1 MKYILFFISLII
13 CSISSAQIKK
23 VFYRE
28 DQILTIKTAL
38 GIATI
43 IQLPETIQSAIIGDQ
58 SGFKIEYLDKA
69 VTIKPLRGNAKT
81 NLYLVTEKK
90 RYNVRLHTKNQDG
103 ADYIVYILPDS
114 NNEKKSQV
122 RWVTSRKSSEA
133 NGLTLTLER
142 LGYSKGDFLL
152 LDLSLKI
159 NANERMSLKPEDI
172 WVFQENSSKVINSLF
187 LSGTKLEK
195 NKSIKIGISLS
206 RSELIKEKPVRV
218 ELKGTKTV
226 SIPISGAAVWK

>member
-1 MKYILFFISLII
+1 MKYILFFISSLI
-13 CSISSAQIKK
+13 CAISSAQIRK
-23 VFYRE
+23 VVYRE

-81 NLYLVTEKK
+81 NLYLVTDKK

-103 ADYIVYILPDS
+103 ADYIVYILSDS
-114 NNEKKSQV
+114 NNDKKFQT
-122 RWVTSRKSSEA
+122 RWITSKKSSEA
-133 NGLTLTLER
+133 NGLTLTFER
-142 LGYSKGDFLL
+142 LGYSQGDFVL
-152 LDLSLKI
+152 LDLSLKV
-159 NANERMSLKPEDI
+159 NTNEKLSLKPEDVWI
-172 WVFQENSSKVINSLF
+172 YQESSSKVINSLF

-195 NKSIKIGISLS
+195 DKPVKIGISLS
-206 RSELIKEKPVRV
+206 RSELVKGKPVRV
-218 ELKGTKTV
+218 ELKGTKAV
-226 SIPISGAAVWK
+226 SISISEAAVWK

>member
-1 MKYILFFISLII
+1 MKYILFFISSLI
-13 CSISSAQIKK
+13 CTISSAQIRK
-23 VFYRE
+23 VVYRE

-81 NLYLVTEKK
+81 NLYLVTDKK

-103 ADYIVYILPDS
+103 ADYIVYILSDS
-114 NNEKKSQV
+114 NNDKKSQT
-122 RWVTSRKSSEA
+122 RWITSKKSSDA

-142 LGYSKGDFLL
+142 LGYSQGDFVL
-152 LDLSLKI
+152 LDLSLKV
-159 NANERMSLKPEDI
+159 NTNERLSLKPEDI
-172 WVFQENSSKVINSLF
+172 WIYQESNSKVINSLF
-187 LSGTKLEK
+187 LSDTKLTK
-195 NKSIKIGISLS
+195 DKPVKIGISLS
-206 RSELIKEKPVRV
+206 RSELAKGKPVRI

-226 SIPISGAAVWK
+226 SISISEAAVWK

>member
-1 MKYILFFISLII
+1 MKYILFFISSLI
-13 CSISSAQIKK
+13 CAISSAQIRK
-23 VFYRE
+23 VVYRE

-69 VTIKPLRGNAKT
+69 VTIKPLRGNVKT
-81 NLYLVTEKK
+81 NLYLITDKK

-122 RWVTSRKSSEA
+122 RWVTSRKASEA

-142 LGYSKGDFLL
+142 LGYSQGDFLL

-159 NANERMSLKPEDI
+159 NANERVSLKPEDI

-187 LSGTKLEK
+187 LSDAKLEK
-195 NKSIKIGISLS
+195 NIPVKIGISLS
-206 RSELIKEKPVRV
+206 RSEFIKGKPVRV

-226 SIPISGAAVWK
+226 SISISEAAVWK

>member
-1 MKYILFFISLII
+1 MKYILFFISFLI
-13 CSISSAQIKK
+13 CTISSAQIRK
-23 VFYRE
+23 VVYRE

-81 NLYLVTEKK
+81 NLYLVTDKK

-122 RWVTSRKSSEA
+122 RWVTSRKASEA

-142 LGYSKGDFLL
+142 LGYSQGDYLL

-159 NANERMSLKPEDI
+159 NTNERRENCENNQRKCHSTRR
-172 WVFQENSSKVINSLF
+172 FQ
-187 LSGTKLEK
+187 
-195 NKSIKIGISLS
+195 
-206 RSELIKEKPVRV
+206 
-218 ELKGTKTV
+218 
-226 SIPISGAAVWK
+226 